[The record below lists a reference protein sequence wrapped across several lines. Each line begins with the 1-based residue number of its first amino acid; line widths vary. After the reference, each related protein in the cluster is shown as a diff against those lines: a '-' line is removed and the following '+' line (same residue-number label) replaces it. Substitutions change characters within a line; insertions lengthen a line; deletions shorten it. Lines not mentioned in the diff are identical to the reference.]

1 MKLKKEV
8 KQIIIYNIIIAL
20 IVFGVYKLQLINK
33 LYRYIM
39 YETEV
44 FKFQE
49 LLSIG
54 ITIFIVFLG
63 AIITVATVLISMCDK
78 RIIKLISR
86 YNKSMYLVKS
96 IKVSIITGLIAIILL
111 AIIYARLDFN
121 IFLIRIVLMYF
132 AGYLSI
138 IFIDKSKVLIIT
150 ILSILNES
158 FTYEESIVVKSKF
171 IKPKDEE

>member
-20 IVFGVYKLQLINK
+20 IVFGAYKLQLINK

-86 YNKSMYLVKS
+86 YNKSMYLVK
-96 IKVSIITGLIAIILL
+96 
-111 AIIYARLDFN
+111 
-121 IFLIRIVLMYF
+121 
-132 AGYLSI
+132 
-138 IFIDKSKVLIIT
+138 
-150 ILSILNES
+150 
-158 FTYEESIVVKSKF
+158 
-171 IKPKDEE
+171 